1 MVDSAR
7 KPPAKAP
14 ATPAAPPQPVGVLQ
28 QRRIEAAVIK
38 PLVTAFEAELGREK
52 TLAVLERVIKE
63 LARERGRQMAAEAPS
78 TTLTGFA
85 SMKEPW
91 TRDNALELDVL
102 ETGDERY
109 AYNVTRC
116 RYAEMY
122 RELGLADLGFT
133 LSCNRD
139 ATLIEGFNPEL
150 ELTRTQTIMQGA
162 PHCDF
167 RYTRRARPTAKS
179 K

>member
-1 MVDSAR
+1 MAQKQR
-7 KPPAKAP
+7 P
-14 ATPAAPPQPVGVLQ
+14 PAAPPQPQTVGVLQ
-28 QRRIEAAVIK
+28 QRRIEAGVIK
-38 PLVTAFEAELGREK
+38 PLVQAFEAELGHEK

-63 LARERGRQMAAEAPS
+63 LARERGRQLAQEAPS

-85 SMKEPW
+85 AMKEPW
-91 TRDNALELDVL
+91 TRDNALEFDVL
-102 ETGDERY
+102 DTSDEHY

-122 RELGLADLGFT
+122 RELGLVDLGFY

-139 ATLIEGFNPEL
+139 ATLIEGFNPDL

-162 PHCDF
+162 PFCDF
-167 RYTRRARPTAKS
+167 RYTRRKKT
-179 K
+179 

>member
-1 MVDSAR
+1 MASAE
-7 KPPAKAP
+7 PKA
-14 ATPAAPPQPVGVLQ
+14 AAPTVGVLE
-28 QRRIEAAVIK
+28 QRRIEAGVIK
-38 PLVTAFEAELGREK
+38 PLVRAFEEELGHEK
-52 TLAVLERVIKE
+52 TMAILERVIKE
-63 LARERGRQMAAEAPS
+63 LARERGRQLAREAPD
-78 TTLTGFA
+78 TTLGGFA

-91 TRDNALELDVL
+91 LRGNALELQIL
-102 ETGDERY
+102 EQGEERY

-122 RELGLADLGFT
+122 RELGLADLGFY

-162 PHCDF
+162 PFCDF
-167 RYTRRARPTAKS
+167 RYTRRK
-179 K
+179 KD